1 MAAKDA
7 KVANGDTPRQAR
19 SARGEKAREKLKQAA
34 MQVLERTG
42 YHKMRIA
49 DVTGQAGVAAGLF
62 YHYFPDLKSL
72 TLEVLGDFVAASRD
86 IQQIEKGVPKGDWY
100 ERMLAHHTLIV
111 KAYAEHPGMMRCLL
125 QMADEDEDFSRL
137 LREHFIQQ
145 LNWLVKQTPKL
156 FPDAEL
162 DEQQALMVVYTLS
175 GMGETLLRDYFV
187 NREPALTASDMSVGE
202 ITELLT
208 VMLYRGLFLQNPPAE
223 KLHYTRN
230 LQQMVKS

>member
-7 KVANGDTPRQAR
+7 KVANGEPPRQAR

-34 MQVLERTG
+34 MAVLERMG

-49 DVTGQAGVAAGLF
+49 DVTGEAGVAAGLF

-72 TLEVLGDFVAASRD
+72 TLEVLGDFVAASRNT
-86 IQQIEKGVPKGDWY
+86 QQIEKDVPQGDWY

-111 KAYAEHPGMMRCLL
+111 RAYAEHPGMMRCLL

-137 LREHFIQQ
+137 LREHFIEQ
-145 LNWLVKQTPKL
+145 LNWLVKQCPRL
-156 FPDAEL
+156 FPESQMN
-162 DEQQALMVVYTLS
+162 EQQYLMVVYTLA

-187 NREPALTASDMSVGE
+187 NREPALTASKLDVEE

-208 VMLYRGLFLQNPPAE
+208 VMLYRGLFLENPPLE
-223 KLHYTRN
+223 KLRYTRN
-230 LQQMVKS
+230 LEHMVKN

>member
-1 MAAKDA
+1 MAGKGAKTATDDA
-7 KVANGDTPRQAR
+7 PRKAR
-19 SARGEKAREKLKQAA
+19 SARGAKAREKLKQAA
-34 MQVLERTG
+34 ARVLERTG
-42 YHKMRIA
+42 YHKMRIT
-49 DVTGQAGVAAGLF
+49 DVTGEAGVAAGLF

-86 IQQIEKGVPKGDWY
+86 LQGIEKDVPRGDWY

-111 KAYAEHPGMMRCLL
+111 RAYAEHPGMMRCLL

-145 LNWLVKQTPKL
+145 LNWLVVHTPRL
-156 FPDAEL
+156 FPDAQL
-162 DEQQALMVVYTLS
+162 DQQQALMVVYTLA

-187 NREPALTASDMSVGE
+187 NREPALTDSKMSVEE

-208 VMLYRGLFLQNPPAE
+208 VMLYRGLFLENPPAE
-223 KLHYTRN
+223 KLRYTRN
-230 LQQMVKS
+230 LEQMVKH